1 VRQLLYAH
9 GDDQDP
15 LEETVKVLDD
25 IVTDYIVEACHGAAR
40 IATIAGRQKVKVDD
54 FRVVFRKDA
63 IKLGRML
70 DLDKTAK
77 EQKEQRKM
85 FDPNDDRVEKAGFA
99 FAEALGDLDTDEE
112 DTTATAAAAGV
123 AGGAED
129 AAVGKKRKRG
139 KGDDTDG
146 KAKGKKKVKEV

>member
-1 VRQLLYAH
+1 MRQILYAH
-9 GDDQDP
+9 GDDQEP
-15 LEETVKVLDD
+15 LEETVRVLDD

-40 IATIAGRQKVKVDD
+40 IASYAGRQKVKVDD

-112 DTTATAAAAGV
+112 DVTVAAAGGV
-123 AGGAED
+123 AGGAEE
-129 AAVGKKRKRG
+129 AAAGKKRKRR
-139 KGDDTDG
+139 KGDDASG
-146 KAKGKKKVKEV
+146 KGKGKKKVKEV